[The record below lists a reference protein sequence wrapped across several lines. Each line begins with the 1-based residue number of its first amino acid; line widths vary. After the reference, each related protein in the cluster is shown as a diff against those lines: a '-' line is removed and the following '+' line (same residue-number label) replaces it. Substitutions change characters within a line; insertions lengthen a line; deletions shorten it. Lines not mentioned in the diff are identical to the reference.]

1 MADSVEETVA
11 EGKLLQNRVRVWENR
26 EELHNELYYGKM
38 IEDYLELS
46 LAEALHLVDRDEL
59 TVQEEDSDRTL
70 DRETLF
76 DRFTAVD
83 EEFPQKYAVY
93 SDLRERG
100 YILKS
105 GFKFGT
111 HFRVYPRG
119 VNPYK
124 EGPKTQKEHTKWVV
138 HAVPENHTF
147 TYQEMSRAVRLAQN
161 IRATMLWGIVDTEN
175 EVTYYRID
183 RITP

>member
-1 MADSVEETVA
+1 MTVT
-11 EGKLLQNRVRVWENR
+11 GKLLQNRVRVWDDWESIH
-26 EELHNELYYGKM
+26 EDLYYGKEM
-38 IEDYLELS
+38 DDHLELS
-46 LAEALHLVDRDEL
+46 LEEAMHLVDREEL
-59 TVQEEDSDRTL
+59 EVQEDDTVL
-70 DRETLF
+70 DREGLF
-76 DRFTAVD
+76 DRFSGID
-83 EEFPQKYAVY
+83 EEFPQKYMVY
-93 SDLRERG
+93 ADLRDRG

-105 GFKFGT
+105 GFKFGA

-124 EGPKTQKEHTKWVV
+124 DGPKSQNEHTKWVV

-147 TYQEMSRAVRLAQN
+147 TYQEMSRAVRLANN
-161 IRATMLWGIVDTEN
+161 IRATMLWGIVDSEN

>member
-1 MADSVEETVA
+1 MVDDVV
-11 EGKLLQNRVRVWENR
+11 EGKLLQNRVRVWDNQ
-26 EELHNELYYGKM
+26 EELHDDLYYGKE

-46 LAEALHLVDRDEL
+46 LVESLHLVDRGEL
-59 TVQEEDSDRTL
+59 VVHENDAELS
-70 DRETLF
+70 REALF
-76 DRFTAVD
+76 DRFTGVD
-83 EEFPQKYAVY
+83 DEFPQKYAVY
-93 SDLRERG
+93 RDLRERG

-124 EGPKTQKEHTKWVV
+124 EGPKTQKEHTQWVV

-161 IRATMLWGIVDTEN
+161 IRATMLWAIVDSEN

>member
-1 MADSVEETVA
+1 MADEGPV
-11 EGKLLQNRVRVWENR
+11 EGKLLQNRVRVWENQ
-26 EELHNELYYGKM
+26 EELHSELYYGKM
-38 IEDYLELS
+38 IDDYLELS
-46 LAEALHLVDRDEL
+46 LVETLHLVDRDEL
-59 TVQEEDSDRTL
+59 LVHEDDDELSREE
-70 DRETLF
+70 LF
-76 DRFTAVD
+76 DRFTGVD
-83 EEFPQKYAVY
+83 DEFPQKYAVY

>member
-1 MADSVEETVA
+1 MADTA
-11 EGKLLQNRVRVWENR
+11 DDTPIEGNLLQNRVRVWDGK
-26 EELHNELYYGKM
+26 EELHDELYYGKL

-46 LAEALHLVDRDEL
+46 LSEALHLVDRDEL
-59 TVQEEDSDRTL
+59 VVTEEDEELT
-70 DRETLF
+70 REALF

-83 EEFPQKYAVY
+83 DEFPQKYAVY

>member
-1 MADSVEETVA
+1 MADEPVD
-11 EGKLLQNRVRVWENR
+11 GKLLQNRVRIWDNM
-26 EELHNELYYGKM
+26 EELHSELYYGKM

-46 LAEALHLVDRDEL
+46 LVEALHLVDRGEL
-59 TVQEEDSDRTL
+59 LVKEDDTELSREEM
-70 DRETLF
+70 F
-76 DRFTAVD
+76 DRFTTVD
-83 EEFPQKYAVY
+83 DEFPQKYAVY
-93 SDLRERG
+93 ADLRERG

-161 IRATMLWGIVDTEN
+161 IRATMLWAIVDTEN